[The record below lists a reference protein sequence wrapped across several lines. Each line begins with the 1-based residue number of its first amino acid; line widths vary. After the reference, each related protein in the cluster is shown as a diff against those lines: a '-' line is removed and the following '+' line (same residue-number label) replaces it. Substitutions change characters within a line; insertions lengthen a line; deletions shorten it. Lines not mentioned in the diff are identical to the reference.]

1 LLFIFVQQRNRGF
14 LLFLIDGSSAG
25 LLRQQRIARRFGT
38 NVAISRQAESSDHKN
53 KNASDEGN
61 AMSLTLEH
69 VSYVVDGQTWID
81 DVSLSFEAGSF
92 NVLLG
97 RTLSGKTSL
106 MRLMAGL
113 DKPASGRI
121 LMNGVD
127 VTQRPVRQR
136 NVSMVYQQFIN
147 YPSMSVFE
155 NIASPLRQAGV
166 AKDVIQSKVLETA
179 KMLRIE
185 KFLSRH
191 PLELSGGQQQRTAMA
206 RALVKDAE
214 LILFDEPLVNLDYKL
229 REELRQE
236 MRELFEARHTIAIY
250 ATTEPNEAL
259 ALGGTT
265 TILHEGRLIQSGKTA
280 EVYHRPATV
289 LAAELFSEP
298 PINLMPGRIEGNEVS
313 FANFVHFPLNI
324 DLRKIGDGDY
334 RFGVRPSHLSLVPSN
349 DDDLE
354 LAVTVELAEI
364 SGSETFLHVRN
375 EHFSLVLHLPGVHE
389 YDVDTPIRVYIPTHK
404 LFVFDPQGRL
414 IQAPGLRM
422 ARVA

>member
-1 LLFIFVQQRNRGF
+1 
-14 LLFLIDGSSAG
+14 
-25 LLRQQRIARRFGT
+25 
-38 NVAISRQAESSDHKN
+38 
-53 KNASDEGN
+53 
-61 AMSLTLEH
+61 MSLTLEH
-69 VSYVVDGQTWID
+69 VSRTVEGQTWID
-81 DVSLSFEAGSF
+81 DACLSFEPGSF

-113 DKPASGRI
+113 DKPDTGRI

-127 VTQRPVRQR
+127 VTQRPVRLR

-147 YPSMSVFE
+147 YPTMTVFE

-166 AKDVIQSKVLETA
+166 SNEQIQTKVLETA
-179 KMLRIE
+179 RMLRIE
-185 KFLSRH
+185 KFLQRY

-236 MRELFEARHTIAIY
+236 MRELFKARHTIAIY

-265 TILHEGRLIQSGKTA
+265 TILHEGRVIQSGKSSA
-280 EVYHRPATV
+280 VYHQPQTV

-298 PINLMPGRIEGNEVS
+298 PINLMPGRIAGNEVS
-313 FANFVHFPLNI
+313 FGNFVHFPLNV
-324 DLRKIGDGDY
+324 DLRPVGEGEF
-334 RFGVRPSHLSLVPSN
+334 RFGVRPSHISLVPSN

-354 LAVTVELAEI
+354 LAVTVEVAEI
-364 SGSETFLHVRN
+364 SG
-375 EHFSLVLHLPGVHE
+375 
-389 YDVDTPIRVYIPTHK
+389 
-404 LFVFDPQGRL
+404 
-414 IQAPGLRM
+414 
-422 ARVA
+422 

>member
-1 LLFIFVQQRNRGF
+1 
-14 LLFLIDGSSAG
+14 
-25 LLRQQRIARRFGT
+25 
-38 NVAISRQAESSDHKN
+38 
-53 KNASDEGN
+53 
-61 AMSLTLEH
+61 MSLTLEN
-69 VSYVVDGQTWID
+69 VTRIVDQQVHID
-81 DVSLSFEAGSF
+81 DVSLSFEPGSF

-113 DKPASGRI
+113 DKPSSGRI
-121 LMNGVD
+121 LMNGADMTNVS
-127 VTQRPVRQR
+127 VRQR

-147 YPSMSVFE
+147 YPTLTVFE

-166 AKDVIQSKVLETA
+166 SKAEILEKVHATA

-185 KFLSRH
+185 ALLQRH

-206 RALVKDAE
+206 RALVKDAS

-265 TILHEGRLIQSGKTA
+265 TILHEGRVVQSGKAA
-280 EVYHRPATV
+280 EVYHQPQNV

-298 PINLMPGRIEGNEVS
+298 AINLMPGRISGTEVS
-313 FANFVHFPLNI
+313 FAGAVHFPLNS
-324 DLRKIGDGDY
+324 DLQSIAEGEY
-334 RFGVRPSHLSLVPSN
+334 RFGVRPSHIGLVPSN

-375 EHFSLVLHLPGVHE
+375 EQFVLVLHLPGVHE
-389 YDVDTPIRVYIPTHK
+389 YAVDTPILIYIPTHK
-404 LFVFDPQGRL
+404 LFVFEANGRL
-414 IQAPGLRM
+414 IQAPSRRL
-422 ARVA
+422 ARTA

>member
-1 LLFIFVQQRNRGF
+1 
-14 LLFLIDGSSAG
+14 
-25 LLRQQRIARRFGT
+25 
-38 NVAISRQAESSDHKN
+38 
-53 KNASDEGN
+53 
-61 AMSLTLEH
+61 MSLTLEH
-69 VSYVVDGQTWID
+69 VCRTVEGQVWID
-81 DVSLSFEAGSF
+81 DCSLRFEPGSF

-113 DKPASGRI
+113 DRPDSGRV
-121 LMNGVD
+121 LMNDID
-127 VTQRPVRQR
+127 VTGQPVRRR

-147 YPSMSVFE
+147 YPTLTVFE

-166 AKDVIQSKVLETA
+166 AVAVIEEKVLQA
-179 KMLRIE
+179 ARMLRIE
-185 KFLSRH
+185 KFLPRY

-206 RALVKDAE
+206 RALVKDAG

-236 MRELFEARHTIAIY
+236 MRELFQARHTIAIY

-265 TILHEGRLIQSGKTA
+265 TILHEGRVVQSGPTA
-280 EVYHRPATV
+280 EVYHQPRTV

-298 PINLMPGRIEGNEVS
+298 PINLIPGRIAGNEVS
-313 FANFVHFPLNI
+313 FANFVHFPLNL
-324 DLRKIGDGDY
+324 DLRLVGEGEF
-334 RFGVRPSHLSLVPSN
+334 RFGVRPSHISLLPGN

-354 LAVTVELAEI
+354 LAVTVEVAEI

-375 EHFSLVLHLPGVHE
+375 EHFLLVLHLPGVHE
-389 YDVDTPIRVYIPTHK
+389 YDVDAPIRIYIPTHK
-404 LFVFDPQGRL
+404 LFVFDAQGRL
-414 IQAPGLRM
+414 LQAPGRRI

>member
-1 LLFIFVQQRNRGF
+1 
-14 LLFLIDGSSAG
+14 
-25 LLRQQRIARRFGT
+25 
-38 NVAISRQAESSDHKN
+38 
-53 KNASDEGN
+53 
-61 AMSLTLEH
+61 MSLTLEH
-69 VSYVVDGQTWID
+69 VSRAVDGQVWID
-81 DVSLSFEAGSF
+81 DASLSFEPGSF

-113 DKPASGRI
+113 DKPDSGRV

-127 VTQRPVRQR
+127 VTNRPVRLR

-147 YPSMSVFE
+147 YPSMTVFE
-155 NIASPLRQAGV
+155 NIASPLRQAGLS
-166 AKDVIQSKVLETA
+166 KDVIHSRVQETA

-185 KFLSRH
+185 KFLQRH

-236 MRELFEARHTIAIY
+236 MRELFAARHTIAIY

-265 TILHEGRLIQSGKTA
+265 TILHEGRVVQSGKTPG
-280 EVYHRPATV
+280 VYHRPATV

-313 FANFVHFPLNI
+313 FANFVHFPLNV
-324 DLRKIGDGDY
+324 DLRAVGDGEY

-375 EHFSLVLHLPGVHE
+375 ELFSLVLHLPGVHA
-389 YDVDTPIRVYIPTHK
+389 YDVDAAIRVYIPTHK
-404 LFVFDPQGRL
+404 LFVFDQQGGL

>member
-1 LLFIFVQQRNRGF
+1 
-14 LLFLIDGSSAG
+14 
-25 LLRQQRIARRFGT
+25 
-38 NVAISRQAESSDHKN
+38 
-53 KNASDEGN
+53 
-61 AMSLTLEH
+61 MSLVLEH
-69 VSYVVDGQTWID
+69 VTRVVDQQPFID
-81 DVSLSFEAGSF
+81 DACLSFEPGSF

-97 RTLSGKTSL
+97 RTLAGKTSL

-113 DKPASGRI
+113 DRPDSGRV

-127 VTQRPVRQR
+127 VTGRPVRER

-147 YPSMSVFE
+147 YPTLTVFE

-166 AKDVIQSKVLETA
+166 KAPQITERVQATA
-179 KMLRIE
+179 QMLRIE
-185 KFLSRH
+185 HLLKRH

-236 MRELFEARHTIAIY
+236 MRQLFASRHTIAVY

-265 TILHEGRLIQSGKTA
+265 TVLHEGRVIQSGPTA
-280 EVYHRPATV
+280 QVYHRPETM
-289 LAAELFSEP
+289 LAAQLFSEP
-298 PINLMPGRIEGNEVS
+298 AINLIPGRIAGNEVS
-313 FANFVHFPLNI
+313 FAGFVHFSRNA
-324 DLRKIGDGDY
+324 DLRGVADGEY
-334 RFGVRPSHLSLVPSN
+334 RFGVRPSHISLVPSN

-375 EHFSLVLHLPGVHE
+375 EHFALVLHLSGVHAC
-389 YDVDTPIRVYIPTHK
+389 DVDAPIKVYIPTHK
-404 LFVFDPQGRL
+404 LFVFATHGGL
-414 IQAPGLRM
+414 VQAPGQRA

>member
-1 LLFIFVQQRNRGF
+1 
-14 LLFLIDGSSAG
+14 
-25 LLRQQRIARRFGT
+25 
-38 NVAISRQAESSDHKN
+38 
-53 KNASDEGN
+53 
-61 AMSLTLEH
+61 MSLTLEH
-69 VSYVVDGQTWID
+69 VSRAVDGQIWID
-81 DVSLSFEAGSF
+81 DASLSFEPGSF

-113 DKPASGRI
+113 DKPDSGRV
-121 LMNGVD
+121 LMNGKD
-127 VTQRPVRQR
+127 VTKVAVRHR

-147 YPSMSVFE
+147 YPSMTVFD

-166 AKDVIQSKVLETA
+166 SKEEIQNKVLETA

-185 KFLSRH
+185 KFLTRY

-236 MRELFEARHTIAIY
+236 MRLLFEARHTIAIY

-265 TILHEGRLIQSGKTA
+265 TILHEGRVIQSGRTP
-280 EVYHRPATV
+280 EVYHQPKTV

-313 FANFVHFPLNI
+313 FANFVHFPLNV
-324 DLRKIGDGDY
+324 DLRNIGDGDY

-375 EHFSLVLHLPGVHE
+375 EHFSLVLHLPGVHA
-389 YDVDTPIRVYIPTHK
+389 YDVDASIRVYIPTHK
-404 LFVFDPQGRL
+404 LFVFDQQGGL

>member
-1 LLFIFVQQRNRGF
+1 
-14 LLFLIDGSSAG
+14 
-25 LLRQQRIARRFGT
+25 
-38 NVAISRQAESSDHKN
+38 
-53 KNASDEGN
+53 
-61 AMSLTLEH
+61 MSLTLEH
-69 VSYVVDGQTWID
+69 VCRTVDKQVCID
-81 DVSLSFEAGSF
+81 DACLTFEPGSF

-97 RTLSGKTSL
+97 RTLAGKTSL

-113 DKPASGRI
+113 DRPDSGRV

-127 VTQRPVRQR
+127 VTQRPVRRR

-147 YPSMSVFE
+147 YPTLTVFE

-166 AKDVIQSKVLETA
+166 PSDEIQRKVLDTA
-179 KMLRIE
+179 QMLHIE
-185 KFLSRH
+185 RFLQRY

-236 MRELFEARHTIAIY
+236 MRELFAARHTIAVY

-265 TILHEGRLIQSGKTA
+265 TILHEGRVIQSGNTPQ
-280 EVYHRPATV
+280 VYHQPRTV

-298 PINLMPGRIEGNEVS
+298 PINLMPGRIAGNEVS
-313 FANFVHFPLNI
+313 FANAIHFALNV
-324 DLRKIGDGDY
+324 DLRPVGDGEY
-334 RFGVRPSHLSLVPSN
+334 RFGVRPSHISLVPSN

-375 EHFSLVLHLPGVHE
+375 EHFQLILHLPGVHE
-389 YDVDTPIRVYIPTHK
+389 YAVDAPIRVYIPTHK
-404 LFVFDPQGRL
+404 LFVFEPAGRL
-414 IQAPGLRM
+414 IQAPGVR
-422 ARVA
+422 ASRVA